1 MNHPRDERKVTKA
14 RQTPSPRL
22 VRQGWG
28 PPKGGRG
35 FGELLQ
41 TWRQAMSLLGSEPSK
56 PEMARAA
63 KPGTGE
69 WEMQRSCR
77 RRAAIVVCMW
87 SFGPSAVEGS
97 RNDGQGEV
105 ATPALPRPRK
115 GPSPICGAQR
125 SPLGWGSSALCLSGV
140 GTQQEEQTVSVCVE

>member
-1 MNHPRDERKVTKA
+1 MNHPRDEERKVTKA

-63 KPGTGE
+63 KPGTWRMGDAAVLSTA
-69 WEMQRSCR
+69 RSDR
-77 RRAAIVVCMW
+77 GVH
-87 SFGPSAVEGS
+87 VEF
-97 RNDGQGEV
+97 R
-105 ATPALPRPRK
+105 T
-115 GPSPICGAQR
+115 
-125 SPLGWGSSALCLSGV
+125 V
-140 GTQQEEQTVSVCVE
+140 GR